1 MDRDAEIAEIRRELG
16 ILRARHSLYAKCG
29 RVLKAFFGIVAPVT
43 TIVLAVAVVTF
54 GGADPVMAGFGAA
67 LLVVVCAA
75 VYWITNARGWIN
87 LASPVPRFGYL
98 STTSLFSTRASDA
111 LMIEGQIAERER
123 RLTELGVG
131 S

>member
-1 MDRDAEIAEIRRELG
+1 MDRDAEIAETRRELDL
-16 ILRARHSLYAKCG
+16 LRARHSLYAKCG

-43 TIVLAVAVVTF
+43 TIVLAVTVVPF

-75 VYWITNARGWIN
+75 VYLITNPRGRIN
-87 LASPVPRFGYL
+87 LASPLPRFGYL
-98 STTSLFSTRASDA
+98 ATASLFSWRASDA
-111 LMIEGQIAERER
+111 STIEGQIAERER
-123 RLTELGVG
+123 RLTKLGVD